1 MARLDA
7 HQHFW
12 RYDPQRYGWIGPGME
27 ALARDF
33 GPADLEPL
41 LSAAGLEGSILVQ
54 ARQDLEEIDELL
66 ALADGHPFVRGVV
79 GWLDLASPDFARQLE
94 RYGAHPRLFGLRH
107 ILQGEPDDRHML
119 TPAFRAG
126 IGRLAQHGL
135 VYDLLLHPRHLPIAL
150 ELVDAYPAQP
160 FVLDHLAKPFIAR
173 GELEPWARDLKEL
186 ARRPHVSA
194 KISGLVTEAIWDAWQ
209 PEQLW
214 PYLDVALE
222 AFGPSRLLYGSDW
235 PVCLLAG
242 SYAEVHAVNDR
253 WSGKLS
259 PSERAA
265 LFGDNAGRIY
275 SISN

>member
-12 RYDPQRYGWIGPGME
+12 RYDASRYGWIGPGME

-41 LSAAGLEGSILVQ
+41 LRAAGIDGSIVVQ
-54 ARQDLEEIDELL
+54 ARQDLQETEELL
-66 ALADGHPFVRGVV
+66 ALAETHTSIRGVV
-79 GWLDLASPDFARQLE
+79 GWLDLASPELARQLE
-94 RYGAHPRLFGLRH
+94 RYAAHPRLCGLRH

-126 IGRLAQHGL
+126 IGQLGRHRL

-150 ELVDAYPAQP
+150 ELVDAFPEQP

-173 GELEPWARDLKEL
+173 GELEPWASDLRAL
-186 ARRPHVSA
+186 AHRPNVSA
-194 KISGLVTEAIWDAWQ
+194 KLSGLVTEANWNTWQ
-209 PEQLW
+209 PEHFW
-214 PYLDVALE
+214 PYLEVALD
-222 AFGPSRLLYGSDW
+222 AFGPTRLLYGSDW

-242 SYAEVHAVNDR
+242 SYAQVHAAIDD
-253 WSGKLS
+253 WSRQLS
-259 PSERAA
+259 SPERTA
-265 LFGDNAGRIY
+265 LFGANAARIY
-275 SISN
+275 AIGT